1 MSKATGHITAVPS
14 VSPLH
19 NLSAGDLADEL
30 GAIKSD
36 LADLKSREDALRGE
50 LIRRG
55 VPEAEGC
62 LFRVTVT
69 EATRWTLDV
78 ERVKSEMGAPWYE
91 AHSRGSLTTTV
102 RVCARTGARKAA

>member
-1 MSKATGHITAVPS
+1 MPKASAILSPVPS

-30 GAIKSD
+30 GAVKSD

-55 VPEAEGC
+55 VSEAEGA
-62 LFRVTVT
+62 LFRATVI

-78 ERVKSEMGAPWYE
+78 DRVKSEMGATWYD
-91 AHSRGSLTTTV
+91 AHCRGSQTTTV
-102 RVCARTGARKAA
+102 RVSARTGARKAA

>member
-1 MSKATGHITAVPS
+1 MPKASAILSPVPS

-19 NLSAGDLADEL
+19 NLSAV
-30 GAIKSD
+30 KSD

-55 VPEAEGC
+55 VSEAEGA
-62 LFRVTVT
+62 LFRATVI

-78 ERVKSEMGAPWYE
+78 DRVKSEMGATWYD
-91 AHSRGSLTTTV
+91 AHCRGSQTTTV
-102 RVCARTGARKAA
+102 RVSARTGARKAA

>member
-1 MSKATGHITAVPS
+1 MPKASAILSPVPS

-19 NLSAGDLADEL
+19 NLSTGDLADEL

-55 VPEAEGC
+55 VSEIEGS
-62 LFRVTVT
+62 LFRATVS

-78 ERVKSEMGAPWYE
+78 ERVKSEMGAAWYE

-102 RVCARTGARKAA
+102 RVCARIGTRKAA